1 MAITPQDLSVIKS
14 RVSNLY
20 EAIIVSARKARKTND
35 DSRTEFNAAIGGMTT
50 GHEDDFEERENPEQ
64 LKLSLE
70 YEKKEKPHIQ
80 AIHELVKDGI
90 EFRYKGEK

>member
-20 EAIIVSARKARKTND
+20 EAIIVAARKARKIND
-35 DSRTEFNAAIGGMTT
+35 DSRTAFSQALGDVTT
-50 GHEDDFEERENPEQ
+50 KLDDDHEERENPEQ

-70 YEKKEKPHIQ
+70 FERKEKPHIE

-90 EFRYKGEK
+90 EYRYKNEK

>member
-20 EAIIVSARKARKTND
+20 EAIIVAARKARKIND
-35 DSRTEFNAAIGGMTT
+35 DTRTEFSKALGDVTT
-50 GHEDDFEERENPEQ
+50 KLDDDHEERENPEQ

-70 YEKKEKPHIQ
+70 FERKEKPHIE

-90 EFRYKGEK
+90 EYRYKNEK

>member
-20 EAIIVSARKARKTND
+20 EAIIISSRKARKIND
-35 DSRTEFNAAIGGMTT
+35 DTRVAFTNSLGTMNT
-50 GHEDDFEERENPEQ
+50 GHDDDFEERENPEQ

-70 YEKKEKPHIQ
+70 YEKREKPHIQ

-90 EFRYKGEK
+90 EFRYKNEK